1 MSDVATIDDAQ
12 LQHLC
17 DLSGV
22 AVSMIRHPDFADEFL
37 AGDRH
42 DQDGVIV
49 CLQILADT
57 VMALMARQGIT
68 PGKGVPQM
76 PVPVEMGS

>member
-1 MSDVATIDDAQ
+1 MNADAHLDDAQ

-22 AVSMIRHPDFADEFL
+22 AVAMIRNPGFADEFL
-37 AGDRH
+37 AADRRE
-42 DQDGVIV
+42 QDGVIV

-57 VMALMARQGIT
+57 VVALMARQGIK
-68 PGKGVPQM
+68 PGTDVPQM
-76 PVPVEMGS
+76 PGPPADGS